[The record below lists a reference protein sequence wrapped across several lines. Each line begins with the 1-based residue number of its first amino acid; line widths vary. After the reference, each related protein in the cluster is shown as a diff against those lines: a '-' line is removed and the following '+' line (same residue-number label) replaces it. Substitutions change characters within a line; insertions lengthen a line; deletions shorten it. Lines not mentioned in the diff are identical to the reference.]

1 MIHVE
6 KVLADACEDVDGHRE
21 AQEDLKGQVG
31 LLFKNCI
38 SGQKLALSLLNANYK
53 RGEGKAFYRWVN
65 EVQE

>member
-1 MIHVE
+1 M
-6 KVLADACEDVDGHRE
+6 
-21 AQEDLKGQVG
+21 G